1 MVNINKDK
9 KWGLKKEEEAIR
21 AFSENAPS
29 GKWNK
34 FEKTNAYN
42 HFDYCAH
49 SMDRKKSAF
58 VEIKSRRNTHDAYD
72 ETMVPAIKIQK
83 ALELIRLG
91 HKVYFVFNFTDGIY
105 FVKLETASV
114 RFGFSARTDRGAVE
128 LGHYAFIGVNS
139 LIQIGEKNE

>member
-1 MVNINKDK
+1 
-9 KWGLKKEEEAIR
+9 
-21 AFSENAPS
+21 
-29 GKWNK
+29 
-34 FEKTNAYN
+34 
-42 HFDYCAH
+42 
-49 SMDRKKSAF
+49 
-58 VEIKSRRNTHDAYD
+58 
-72 ETMVPAIKIQK
+72 MVPAIKIQK

-105 FVKLETASV
+105 FLKLETASV